1 MQART
6 VRPSR
11 LLGHHLMQA
20 PDDGP
25 PRRRPQRHAQPEGV
39 DRHRV
44 GGCCGVE
51 IMQNTRSQRREGVVA
66 SRAHARADA
75 TTAGPIQGLQA
86 SLQRR
91 QSVRLRINVPHMF
104 HIRSALR
111 GVSSE
116 AALRLEFT

>member
-25 PRRRPQRHAQPEGV
+25 SPRRPQRQAQPKGV
-39 DRHRV
+39 DGHRV
-44 GGCCGVE
+44 GGRSSIK
-51 IMQNTRSQRREGVVA
+51 IMQNARRQRREGVVA
-66 SRAHARADA
+66 SRAHARAGP

-91 QSVRLRINVPHMF
+91 QSLRLRMNVLHMF
-104 HIRSALR
+104 LYAR
-111 GVSSE
+111 
-116 AALRLEFT
+116 

>member
-6 VRPSR
+6 VGPSR

-39 DRHRV
+39 DRHGV
-44 GGCCGVE
+44 GGGGSVE
-51 IMQNTRSQRREGVVA
+51 VVQNTRGQRRKDVVA
-66 SRAHARADA
+66 SPARACTDA
-75 TTAGPIQGLQA
+75 MTAGPIQGLQA

-91 QSVRLRINVPHMF
+91 QSVRLGMIVLHMF
-104 HIRSALR
+104 LYAP
-111 GVSSE
+111 
-116 AALRLEFT
+116 

>member
-25 PRRRPQRHAQPEGV
+25 PGRRPQHHAQPKGV

-44 GGCCGVE
+44 GRGDCIK
-51 IMQNTRSQRREGVVA
+51 IMQNAFGQWRKDVVA
-66 SRAHARADA
+66 SRAHARSNA

-86 SLQRR
+86 SLQRC
-91 QSVRLRINVPHMF
+91 QSVRL
-104 HIRSALR
+104 
-111 GVSSE
+111 
-116 AALRLEFT
+116 

>member
-11 LLGHHLMQA
+11 LLGHHLMQT

-25 PRRRPQRHAQPEGV
+25 PGRRPQRHAQPKGV
-39 DRHRV
+39 DRDRV
-44 GGCCGVE
+44 GGCCGIE
-51 IMQNTRSQRREGVVA
+51 IMQNARGQRRKGVVA

-91 QSVRLRINVPHMF
+91 QSVRLGIDVLHMF
-104 HIRSALR
+104 LYAP
-111 GVSSE
+111 
-116 AALRLEFT
+116 

>member
-1 MQART
+1 M
-6 VRPSR
+6 RPSR
-11 LLGHHLMQA
+11 LLGHHFMQA

-25 PRRRPQRHAQPEGV
+25 SRRRPQRQPQAKGV

-44 GGCCGVE
+44 GGGGGVE
-51 IMQNTRSQRREGVVA
+51 IMQNARGQRRKSVVA

-91 QSVRLRINVPHMF
+91 QSVRLRMNVPHMF
-104 HIRSALR
+104 LYAP
-111 GVSSE
+111 
-116 AALRLEFT
+116 